1 MSTTDPFAGRRG
13 RRRRSRPEIREREE
27 ALDALADRL
36 QRYVETQIACAAAPP
51 ALLVTAGRDARV
63 RTWQLPAGYPQARP
77 AELRPATELLCG
89 LVWRFVAVAY
99 GVVAVVPAGPAVR
112 HPAVRDWA
120 DRLGLAGAT
129 VLVYVSDGAAH
140 RASGARLRAD
150 REGRV
155 EFIAWHEGGPL
166 AGSLFGPLDEALN
179 RAELS
184 ESGPLAAATG

>member
-13 RRRRSRPEIREREE
+13 RRRRSRQETRQREE

-36 QRYVETQIACAAAPP
+36 QRYVETQIACGTAPP

-89 LVWRFVAVAY
+89 LLWRFVAVAY
-99 GVVAVVPAGPAVR
+99 GVVAVVPAGPADR

-129 VLVYVSDGAAH
+129 VLVHVSDGAAH
-140 RASGARLRAD
+140 RTSGARLRAD

-179 RAELS
+179 RAGLA
-184 ESGPLAAATG
+184 ESGPLAAAAG